1 MRQLIKSIFIIGFL
15 ITTFSVTENQRILI
29 TTYAII
35 APFAIIYLSVKRYG
49 VAKTF
54 IFFSALAVSL
64 MICLSISNALQ
75 LGVGILTCS
84 VPALVIASIVSYF
97 LFSYNNKKDKN
108 VFEKQEQKN
117 KK

>member
-1 MRQLIKSIFIIGFL
+1 MKQIIRAIFVIGFV
-15 ITTFSVTENQRILI
+15 IATFVMTENERILI
-29 TTYAII
+29 TAYAIA

-49 VAKTF
+49 AAKTF
-54 IFFSALAVSL
+54 IFLSIFAVSS

-84 VPALVIASIVSYF
+84 VPALIIASIISYF
-97 LFSYNNKKDKN
+97 LFSYNDKKDKN
-108 VFEKQEQKN
+108 VFEKQDQKN